1 MTKIAATLA
10 STAAALLL
18 AGNAFAQMPAAGEGP
33 FFQNEA
39 RIAATNDSQSR
50 AKVSIQQVASGE
62 MSGVVA
68 ATNDASQPT
77 RAEVR
82 QQTREASANGQRAA
96 IGERSGWRAAR
107 AAPHPRRKNK
117 KASHCW
123 PFLRR

>member
-10 STAAALLL
+10 STAALLF

-82 QQTREASANGQRAA
+82 QQTREAIAKGQRPA
-96 IGERSGWRAAR
+96 IGERS
-107 AAPHPRRKNK
+107 
-117 KASHCW
+117 
-123 PFLRR
+123 

>member
-1 MTKIAATLA
+1 MTKIAATIA
-10 STAAALLL
+10 STAALLF

-39 RIAATNDSQSR
+39 RIAATSDSPSR

-82 QQTREASANGQRAA
+82 QQTRDAFAKGQRPA
-96 IGERSGWRAAR
+96 IGERS
-107 AAPHPRRKNK
+107 
-117 KASHCW
+117 
-123 PFLRR
+123 

>member
-1 MTKIAATLA
+1 MTKIAATIA
-10 STAAALLL
+10 STAALLF
-18 AGNAFAQMPAAGEGP
+18 AGNAFAQMPASGEGP

-82 QQTREASANGQRAA
+82 QQTRDAFAKGQRPA
-96 IGERSGWRAAR
+96 IGERS
-107 AAPHPRRKNK
+107 
-117 KASHCW
+117 
-123 PFLRR
+123 

>member
-18 AGNAFAQMPAAGEGP
+18 AGNAFAQMPASGEGP

-39 RIAATNDSQSR
+39 RIAATSDSQSR

-77 RAEVR
+77 RAGCR
-82 QQTREASANGQRAA
+82 L
-96 IGERSGWRAAR
+96 
-107 AAPHPRRKNK
+107 K
-117 KASHCW
+117 
-123 PFLRR
+123 L

>member
-1 MTKIAATLA
+1 MTKIAATIA
-10 STAAALLL
+10 STAALLF

-39 RIAATNDSQSR
+39 RIAATSDSQSR

-82 QQTREASANGQRAA
+82 QQTRDAFAKGQRPA
-96 IGERSGWRAAR
+96 IGERS
-107 AAPHPRRKNK
+107 
-117 KASHCW
+117 
-123 PFLRR
+123 

>member
-1 MTKIAATLA
+1 MTKIAATIA
-10 STAAALLL
+10 STAALLF

-50 AKVSIQQVASGE
+50 AKMSIQQVASGE

-82 QQTREASANGQRAA
+82 QQTRDAFAKGQRPA
-96 IGERSGWRAAR
+96 IGERS
-107 AAPHPRRKNK
+107 
-117 KASHCW
+117 
-123 PFLRR
+123 

>member
-1 MTKIAATLA
+1 MTKIAATIA
-10 STAAALLL
+10 STAAALLF

-39 RIAATNDSQSR
+39 RIAATSDSPSR

-62 MSGVVA
+62 MSGEAA

-82 QQTREASANGQRAA
+82 QQTRDAFAKGQRPA
-96 IGERSGWRAAR
+96 IGERS
-107 AAPHPRRKNK
+107 
-117 KASHCW
+117 
-123 PFLRR
+123 